1 MLSWSGSLAGARL
14 RYAHGDG
21 SLSTHA
27 EIQLV
32 YLIVFEENWLYELRS
47 HLRGNEGLLAPPQ
60 FLQPPRPRAMTE
72 VS

>member
-27 EIQLV
+27 EIHLV

-60 FLQPPRPRAMTE
+60 LFQPLRPRAMTE